1 MKKTKKTMKTKPL
14 REWASRAKKKQS
26 GGFAFLIAALIAAG
40 ISASTAAGISAVVT
54 PVALGALGAVGAA
67 SANAII
73 KQAGGKK
80 RQPVRRSRTKPLL
93 LQTRLPQRRR

>member
-1 MKKTKKTMKTKPL
+1 MKTKSRSKPL
-14 REWASRAKKKQS
+14 RDWANRTKKKQS

-73 KQAGGKK
+73 KQAGGSKGK
-80 RQPVRRSRTKPLL
+80 PVRRARTKPLL
-93 LQTRLPQRRR
+93 LQQRRLQHTRR

>member
-73 KQAGGKK
+73 KQAGGKGK
-80 RQPVRRSRTKPLL
+80 PIRRARTKPLL
-93 LQTRLPQRRR
+93 LQTRSQHRRR